1 MSGNHLITR
10 DNADNVWVAEIQNFQ
25 ISDNTPPPPPHQDFR
40 HCERDGGKGKIYP
53 EHIRPH
59 IDSNYS

>member
-25 ISDNTPPPPPHQDFR
+25 ISDNTPPPPPPFPP
-40 HCERDGGKGKIYP
+40 ERLFLALF
-53 EHIRPH
+53 
-59 IDSNYS
+59 

>member
-25 ISDNTPPPPPHQDFR
+25 ISDNPPPPHLHSEGLFLALF
-40 HCERDGGKGKIYP
+40 
-53 EHIRPH
+53 
-59 IDSNYS
+59 